1 MGSSSTRVRTEGSA
15 RAITWSRSRRIVAL
29 IAAAVAVS
37 LPLAG
42 ASAAESRVDATSASI
57 AKVDPGSIGLQPNRG
72 STWT

>member
-1 MGSSSTRVRTEGSA
+1 MGSNSTRVRTEGSA

-37 LPLAG
+37 LPLAE